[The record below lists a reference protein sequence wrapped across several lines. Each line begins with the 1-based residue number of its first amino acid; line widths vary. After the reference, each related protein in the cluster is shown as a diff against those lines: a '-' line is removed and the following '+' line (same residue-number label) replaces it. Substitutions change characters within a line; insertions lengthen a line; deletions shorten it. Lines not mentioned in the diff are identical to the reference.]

1 MLVQNSTNDTAPS
14 EVKPGYAGGPIKI
27 LIYLLLLILAAAA
40 AWYLFGTKATA
51 DKGHANAKESPF
63 VSPVKK
69 PATAYIT

>member
-40 AWYLFGTKATA
+40 AWYLFGTKATV
-51 DKGHANAKESPF
+51 DKGHAKATK
-63 VSPVKK
+63 SPVLKAVIET
-69 PATAYIT
+69 ATAFIE